1 MNFEVLIR
9 NYCIVFLRVRTSRY
23 PSTRDGGLPIA
34 ASFSLSSIS
43 ICRLRFFQE
52 SVNQGPQGMER
63 ESQGAAYNSYSNSNS
78 NTNINVAIIRECPNY
93 DPEAGVET
101 TLSTRPWVRKWL
113 PRAHTARAYIVLVL
127 TLGLLAGTLYILFA
141 KNPL

>member
-9 NYCIVFLRVRTSRY
+9 IYCIASQRVRTSRY
-23 PSTRDGGLPIA
+23 PSTRDGGLPVA

-43 ICRLRFFQE
+43 TCRLRFFQE
-52 SVNQGPQGMER
+52 SVNQRPQGMER
-63 ESQGAAYNSYSNSNS
+63 ESQRAVYNSCSNSNS
-78 NTNINVAIIRECPNY
+78 NSNINVAIIRERSNY

-101 TLSTRPWVRKWL
+101 TLSTRPWVGKWL
-113 PRAHTARAYIVLVL
+113 PRAHTAGAYIVLVS